1 MKLKYFELI
10 SPFPIKTNIGN
21 IQSPTLKKIWDL
33 GYQTYQSYLNFLLI
47 SPEMYCNVINPSLKQ
62 WYETRL
68 HLNNNITLFDI
79 CQVDNNLIKTLEEIF
94 NFYFIEDVSWNEDKK
109 MFFISVTKDD
119 EISLIGA
126 INQTTWSDVIDIILQ
141 LSNIHIEEDTDNI
154 KSNKAK
160 AIMEKIKAGRK
171 KMAEK
176 DKSRKDFELDNL
188 VSVVANRHSNL
199 NILNIWGLTVNQLWD
214 TFTRLMNDN
223 IYGMTSRSVSVWGD
237 EQKQFN
243 ANDWIK
249 RIDSEN

>member
-1 MKLKYFELI
+1 
-10 SPFPIKTNIGN
+10 
-21 IQSPTLKKIWDL
+21 
-33 GYQTYQSYLNFLLI
+33 
-47 SPEMYCNVINPSLKQ
+47 
-62 WYETRL
+62 
-68 HLNNNITLFDI
+68 
-79 CQVDNNLIKTLEEIF
+79 
-94 NFYFIEDVSWNEDKK
+94 
-109 MFFISVTKDD
+109 
-119 EISLIGA
+119 
-126 INQTTWSDVIDIILQ
+126 
-141 LSNIHIEEDTDNI
+141 
-154 KSNKAK
+154 
-160 AIMEKIKAGRK
+160 
-171 KMAEK
+171 MAEK